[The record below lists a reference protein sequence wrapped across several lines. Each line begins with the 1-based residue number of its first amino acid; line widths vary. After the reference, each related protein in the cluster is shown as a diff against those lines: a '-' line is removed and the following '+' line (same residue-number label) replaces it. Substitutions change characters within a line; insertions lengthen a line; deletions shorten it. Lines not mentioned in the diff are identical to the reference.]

1 MSFSSSFVP
10 THHYAPNIAL
20 EHTWKR
26 VEDREEKNDFF
37 NMNSGPPYAPSCGK
51 LDRVAAWVGG
61 SIATAFFAS
70 LERCSCINIA
80 TDDDR
85 DEDNDVPLMHDDG
98 NNVVREGGGSG
109 VGGRRREG
117 KGKSSSGRGS
127 FEG

>member
-1 MSFSSSFVP
+1 MPSSTFPSPGCVG
-10 THHYAPNIAL
+10 
-20 EHTWKR
+20 
-26 VEDREEKNDFF
+26 FF
-37 NMNSGPPYAPSCGK
+37 GRSPRRRGRQPPGQPGCGR

-109 VGGRRREG
+109 VGGRRRGG

-127 FEG
+127 FEGYMDEK